1 MKEEARVF
9 LRTAAYALVVA
20 VIYWFVSYEVAG
32 TVLLVV
38 LGMAAAALTAM
49 LPRSGRTK
57 VLRAPLE
64 LATFGEGEEPI
75 MEIEEVPLPAL
86 SLQPLLVALGAAGVT
101 LGLVFGAWLWL
112 PGALVLAG
120 AAWRW
125 HTELG

>member
-9 LRTAAYALVVA
+9 LRTAAYALLVA
-20 VIYWFVSYEVAG
+20 GIYWFVSYEVAG
-32 TVLLVV
+32 TVLLIV
-38 LGMAAAALTAM
+38 LGVAAAALTAM
-49 LPRSGRTK
+49 LPGRTK

-75 MEIEEVPLPAL
+75 MEIEEVPLPTL

-112 PGALVLAG
+112 PGILILLG